1 MNLIPESVVPHLGQ
15 LYSTFVASVRSVG
28 TAVTLAAVGMYL
40 HRGNYL
46 SSEGKRTLAL
56 ISQQVTFPLFLFS
69 RILYCNQDWSDA
81 PCPNVMSSLED
92 VWMLA
97 LWPVVCVGIGLLVGA
112 AVVRFAKTPPDQARI
127 VLAAV
132 GFGNSTGLPI
142 TLLTVVHANFPATS
156 DLGAMDPTLFLSV
169 YLLLYPVLQW
179 GVGGWLLAP
188 VDEGVKEAAGGVLK
202 AELCESTVDSS
213 TQSRMS
219 SVADADEAA
228 VNEMTPL
235 TSSPQVGASA
245 GAVATRASE
254 YWVPL
259 GGPSS
264 PTQSAL
270 SSAARTPSRLLRHNV
285 LHNPDVTTLYVSH
298 RRGLVSNDEGMYMS
312 ELDLQGLVRQQLD
325 TDSTDGEEASRT
337 SDVEKS
343 VDGDTDDVDISATL
357 EGTNT
362 AKVAKAG
369 LSSSKDQ
376 TSSSVVGPPR
386 LLRDG
391 SRRSLSLRK
400 QSVQSPLLDRPVSKA
415 QMRRSLRALPSQYD
429 VDSLR
434 EAATNILSRCFQ
446 PPVVGALTGMAMA
459 ALPSV
464 RGVFVDL
471 ERRQSRA
478 PLEWMFDA
486 LYSVGQAA
494 VPINMM
500 ILGAN
505 LSSAYRKGFST
516 SEWTLER
523 NTMIG
528 ILVGKMLVVPVV
540 GILLVWFLKTFCW
553 NIPKDIDASFY
564 LVLMIVFLCPTA
576 NNVMV
581 MVELSGSSSLKEGMA
596 QVIALQYMVAP
607 VILSVT
613 MTVAV
618 GVASGWS

>member
-1 MNLIPESVVPHLGQ
+1 MDLIPESVVPHLGQ
-15 LYSTFVASVRSVG
+15 LCSTFVASVRSVG
-28 TAVTLAAVGMYL
+28 TAVTLAAVGVYL

-97 LWPVVCVGIGLLVGA
+97 LWPAVCVGIGLLVGA
-112 AVVRFAKTPPDQARI
+112 AVIRIAKTPPDQARI

-132 GFGNSTGLPI
+132 AFGNSTGLPI
-142 TLLTVVHANFPATS
+142 TLLTVVHANFPITS

-188 VDEGVKEAAGGVLK
+188 VEEGFKDKEVAGGALK
-202 AELCESTVDSS
+202 SELCESTVDSS
-213 TQSRMS
+213 TKSRMS
-219 SVADADEAA
+219 FLADEDDSAS
-228 VNEMTPL
+228 EMTPL
-235 TSSPQVGASA
+235 TSSTQAVASA
-245 GAVATRASE
+245 GATVSNE

-264 PTQSAL
+264 PTQQSAL
-270 SSAARTPSRLLRHNV
+270 SSATRTPSRLLRHNV

-325 TDSTDGEEASRT
+325 TDSTDGEDASRT

-343 VDGDTDDVDISATL
+343 VDGDRDDVDVGATL
-357 EGTNT
+357 EGDNT
-362 AKVAKAG
+362 EKAAKTV
-369 LSSSKDQ
+369 STSSKDQ
-376 TSSSVVGPPR
+376 TFSAAAGSPR
-386 LLRDG
+386 LLRDS
-391 SRRSLSLRK
+391 SRRSSSMRMPT
-400 QSVQSPLLDRPVSKA
+400 VHSPLLDRPVSKA
-415 QMRRSLRALPSQYD
+415 QMRRSLRAIPSQYD
-429 VDSLR
+429 VESLR
-434 EAATNILSRCFQ
+434 VAATNILSRCFQ
-446 PPVVGALTGMAMA
+446 PPVVGALTGMAVA
-459 ALPSV
+459 AIPSI
-464 RGVFVDL
+464 RGVLVDL
-471 ERRQSRA
+471 DRRQSRA

-494 VPINMM
+494 VPLNMM

-505 LSSAYRKGFST
+505 LNSAYRKGFST

-528 ILVGKMLVVPVV
+528 ILVGKMLVAPLV

-553 NIPKDIDASFY
+553 SIPDDIDASFY